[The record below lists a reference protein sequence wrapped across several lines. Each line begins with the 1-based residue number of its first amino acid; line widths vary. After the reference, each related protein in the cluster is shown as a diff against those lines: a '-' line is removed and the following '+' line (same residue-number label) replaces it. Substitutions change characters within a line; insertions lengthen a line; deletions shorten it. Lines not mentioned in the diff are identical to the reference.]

1 MRLHL
6 YKKLSQIKNLKKTQQ
21 VQPLISLSG
30 KLMMFCQLI
39 IKTLLIGFHC
49 WILGLWC
56 LMPLSTIFQLYR
68 CGVRRSS
75 SEMEKKPTT
84 LL

>member
-39 IKTLLIGFHC
+39 IKTLLIGFH
-49 WILGLWC
+49 
-56 LMPLSTIFQLYR
+56 
-68 CGVRRSS
+68 
-75 SEMEKKPTT
+75 
-84 LL
+84 